1 MIHIPILRQG
11 KPYKS
16 LDIAR
21 VPHHQTR
28 ELFVEISQANSGLI
42 RRDLRDQKTGR
53 EKLAA
58 LSTSELIDICARA
71 ANHFRNDSLPLG
83 DDLQTPDDY
92 VRQVSATTGMPHV
105 LARRNMAKIWGVLA
119 EVGTVLNGLSRN
131 IDWEILDQ
139 GFGEVEGQALSFYP
153 RTESLGVVLPSNSPG
168 VHSLWIPAVPLKI
181 PLVLKPGGA
190 EPWTPYRI
198 IQALIRAGAPG
209 EGFSFYPT
217 DHAGAGEILRTCG
230 RGMIFGDAAS
240 TSAWSDDARI
250 EIHGPGFSKIV
261 IGEDCIDK
269 WEQYLDVMVT
279 SIAANGGRSCINA
292 SGVWVPAHAEE
303 IAEALAERL
312 ARIAPLAADDE
323 AAEIAP
329 VSDGGVAARISQMID
344 QGLTEPGGREVTA
357 TYRNDGRLVTWQ
369 GCSYLLPTIVLC
381 ENSAHPLANKE
392 FLFPFASVVKTR
404 QEEIPEMLGASLVVT
419 AITSDSQLIRKLVN
433 SPNVDRLNIGPVP
446 TSQVS
451 WDQPHEGNLFQHLYA
466 RRAFQ
471 RAVAV

>member
-16 LDIAR
+16 LDVVR

-71 ANHFRNDSLPLG
+71 ADHFRNDSLPLG

-105 LARRNMAKIWGVLA
+105 LARRNMAKICGVLA
-119 EVGTVLNGLSRN
+119 EVGNVLNGLTRN

-168 VHSLWIPAVPLKI
+168 VHTLWIPAVPLKI
-181 PLVLKPGGA
+181 PLVLKPGSA

-217 DHAGAGEILRTCG
+217 DHAGAGEILRSCG
-230 RGMIFGDAAS
+230 RG
-240 TSAWSDDARI
+240 
-250 EIHGPGFSKIV
+250 
-261 IGEDCIDK
+261 
-269 WEQYLDVMVT
+269 
-279 SIAANGGRSCINA
+279 
-292 SGVWVPAHAEE
+292 
-303 IAEALAERL
+303 RL
-312 ARIAPLAADDE
+312 
-323 AAEIAP
+323 
-329 VSDGGVAARISQMID
+329 
-344 QGLTEPGGREVTA
+344 
-357 TYRNDGRLVTWQ
+357 
-369 GCSYLLPTIVLC
+369 
-381 ENSAHPLANKE
+381 
-392 FLFPFASVVKTR
+392 
-404 QEEIPEMLGASLVVT
+404 
-419 AITSDSQLIRKLVN
+419 
-433 SPNVDRLNIGPVP
+433 
-446 TSQVS
+446 
-451 WDQPHEGNLFQHLYA
+451 
-466 RRAFQ
+466 RRCWFDWCLE
-471 RAVAV
+471 